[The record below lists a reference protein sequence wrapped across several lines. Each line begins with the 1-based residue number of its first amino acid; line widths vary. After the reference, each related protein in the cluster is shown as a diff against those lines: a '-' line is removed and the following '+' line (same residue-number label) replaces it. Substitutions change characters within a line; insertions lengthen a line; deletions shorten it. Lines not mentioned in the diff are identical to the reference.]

1 MIVHLPDIFLLVLSA
16 KPLSEIAASQ
26 RLAAIFILY
35 TYKNT
40 YKLQCNPTPIQ
51 KRQYHGKSK
60 GGKDNIRSFH
70 RR

>member
-35 TYKNT
+35 TYK
-40 YKLQCNPTPIQ
+40 LQCNPTPIQ